1 MELKTVLL
9 WVIVILVLYLT
20 YYYFFRDTSV
30 ADLVGMHNARVAQ
43 VIAPEKL
50 PGGAGTLDFTFSI
63 WIYVNNWNYSYGKR
77 KMILRR
83 TNTKNEVCPQLSLAA
98 TTNDLEILLSTYS
111 GSEAS
116 SSNEAS
122 CGVKNIPLQKWVHV
136 LMTTQGRTL
145 DVYIDGKLVKTCML
159 GGVAKMDPTAPLQLC
174 PEGGF
179 SGFTSK
185 LRYYARSVNPR
196 EAYEIY
202 REGFSDSWGG
212 ELVNRYKVKL
222 SFFKDNNEVNSF
234 SL

>member
-1 MELKTVLL
+1 
-9 WVIVILVLYLT
+9 
-20 YYYFFRDTSV
+20 
-30 ADLVGMHNARVAQ
+30 
-43 VIAPEKL
+43 
-50 PGGAGTLDFTFSI
+50 
-63 WIYVNNWNYSYGKR
+63 
-77 KMILRR
+77 
-83 TNTKNEVCPQLSLAA
+83 
-98 TTNDLEILLSTYS
+98 
-111 GSEAS
+111 
-116 SSNEAS
+116 
-122 CGVKNIPLQKWVHV
+122 
-136 LMTTQGRTL
+136 MTTQGRTL

>member
-1 MELKTVLL
+1 
-9 WVIVILVLYLT
+9 
-20 YYYFFRDTSV
+20 
-30 ADLVGMHNARVAQ
+30 
-43 VIAPEKL
+43 
-50 PGGAGTLDFTFSI
+50 
-63 WIYVNNWNYSYGKR
+63 
-77 KMILRR
+77 MILRR

-145 DVYIDGKLVKTCML
+145 DVYIDGISQ
-159 GGVAKMDPTAPLQLC
+159 KMYAWWCSKNGSTAPYNL

-185 LRYYARSVNPR
+185 LRYYANQSIQ
-196 EAYEIY
+196 ETYEIY
-202 REGFSDSWGG
+202 RRFQ
-212 ELVNRYKVKL
+212 
-222 SFFKDNNEVNSF
+222 
-234 SL
+234 